1 MKNLLLISLF
11 SLATVAHSQMNEGYY
26 SYSGEGVKVQMK
38 VTDSGYTVKGLTM
51 TLSDGTNTFCT
62 GEWQSVP
69 ETADGNYSGPSGWYV
84 IYYGNCAFEIYL
96 LGETKIIIS
105 RTTCSDSSK
114 LITKKKI
121 VLQLN

>member
-1 MKNLLLISLF
+1 MKNLILILFF

-38 VTDSGYTVKGLTM
+38 VTDSGYTVKGLRI
-51 TLSDGTNTFCT
+51 TLSDGTSTFCT
-62 GEWQSVP
+62 GEWQDVP
-69 ETADGNYSGPSGWYV
+69 NAADDNYSGPSGWYV

-105 RTTCSDSSK
+105 RTTCSDKSK
-114 LITKKKI
+114 LITKKI
-121 VLQLN
+121 ITLQLK